1 MGIIFQEGTWI
12 SQVFESSS
20 GGDLKMVIALG
31 ADLKIPLHDLAV
43 NDLVAG
49 VTFGP
54 EVLRDPQFRPLL
66 FPFLLFLFFLLK
78 PGHFFSRLFYI
89 NSVT

>member
-1 MGIIFQEGTWI
+1 
-12 SQVFESSS
+12 
-20 GGDLKMVIALG
+20 MVIALG
-31 ADLKIPLHDLAV
+31 TDLKIPLHDLAV

-78 PGHFFSRLFYI
+78 PGHFFRSPLYM
-89 NSVT
+89 S